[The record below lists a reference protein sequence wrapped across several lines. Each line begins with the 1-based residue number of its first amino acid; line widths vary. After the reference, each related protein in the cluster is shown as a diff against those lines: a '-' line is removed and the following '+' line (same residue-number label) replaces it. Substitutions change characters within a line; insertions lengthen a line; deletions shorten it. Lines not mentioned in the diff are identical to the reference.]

1 LRQKLGHSQK
11 LDGPLVK
18 VTQHLT
24 MIEAFIPILVAAGT
38 GFAVLINKLHNRMGS
53 LDTRVDTIELTM
65 ATQYVPKSDINYA
78 LDKIDVRMERIE
90 DKINDLIN
98 K

>member
-1 LRQKLGHSQK
+1 
-11 LDGPLVK
+11 
-18 VTQHLT
+18 
-24 MIEAFIPILVAAGT
+24 MIEAFIPIIIAAST
-38 GFAVLINKLHNRMGS
+38 GFAVLINRLHSRIHI
-53 LDTRVDTIELTM
+53 LDGRLDKCELTM
-65 ATQYVPKSDINYA
+65 ATQYVPKADINYA

>member
-1 LRQKLGHSQK
+1 MSKLNHV
-11 LDGPLVK
+11 DGPLVK

>member
-1 LRQKLGHSQK
+1 
-11 LDGPLVK
+11 
-18 VTQHLT
+18 